1 MRRPVTFPEACQAP
15 LGLLLIGETDDAIH
29 VQMTDG
35 AAHVDCFD
43 CQFYGI
49 GDDAEGGEFCAMEC
63 AAMVGNAAP
72 ALARLFG
79 WIESE
84 GQPGFFYAPR
94 RCPWFTDRAAPAVPF
109 DDPRQLTI
117 FESEAA

>member
-1 MRRPVTFPEACQAP
+1 MRRPLTYPDAMLSP
-15 LGLLLIGETDDAIH
+15 GGLLLVGLEHDAIH
-29 VQMTDG
+29 VEMTDG

-79 WIESE
+79 WTECES
-84 GQPGFFYAPR
+84 QPGFYNAPLH
-94 RCPWFTDRAAPAVPF
+94 CPWFVDRDAPAVPF
-109 DDPRQLTI
+109 DDPRQITI